1 MVLDL
6 ELLLTCKIEI
16 NSGGKS
22 HEKVR
27 LNTAETS
34 AGNQLWEK
42 KIFKR
47 KIDVK
52 AWRIGIIVVF
62 MKRHVK

>member
-1 MVLDL
+1 MRLSSVFYLNLMALDL

-34 AGNQLWEK
+34 AGNQL
-42 KIFKR
+42 
-47 KIDVK
+47 
-52 AWRIGIIVVF
+52 
-62 MKRHVK
+62 

>member
-1 MVLDL
+1 MR
-6 ELLLTCKIEI
+6 E
-16 NSGGKS
+16 
-22 HEKVR
+22 
-27 LNTAETS
+27 
-34 AGNQLWEK
+34 

-47 KIDVK
+47 MIDVK